1 MKSRTNWKLGLLIL
15 AGVSLAACGGHK
27 EDAKS
32 TTETVVK
39 VTTVETTTVAPAKL
53 PDSLLPFKKEKQ
65 LVLGELDKL
74 ERSTSA
80 HIQLNIKDKPKA
92 KREPKISVDPVG
104 WHNYK
109 MLIDDSGSGKEAWL
123 MNRGH
128 LVGYQFSGLDNEL
141 RNLTPMTALLNTGS
155 LSDTDSAN
163 QTAML
168 FYKNS
173 LADWINAHPN
183 DWLDYK
189 VTPIYQGDELIPRQV
204 ELQYAGIKSD
214 GTLMKISFGT
224 KQEKTDE
231 DGVTHVILENTSPN
245 AKIDYATGNAEPLFA
260 KKKVETTVAQTE
272 VVTETTVN
280 QEEYITVYVAKKGKS
295 DVYWYYKENMPANTN
310 KRNVVE
316 MTEAEAKRQGK
327 VHTSKE
333 KRYRP

>member
-1 MKSRTNWKLGLLIL
+1 MKIRSNWKLGLLIL
-15 AGVSLAACGGHK
+15 AGVSLAACGGRK
-27 EDAKS
+27 EETKS

-109 MLIDDSGSGKEAWL
+109 MPIDDSGSGKEAWL

-155 LSDTDSAN
+155 LSDKDSAN
-163 QTAML
+163 QPAML
-168 FYKNS
+168 FYENN

-231 DGVTHVILENTSPN
+231 EGVTHVILENTSPN

-260 KKKVETTVAQTE
+260 KKKVETTEA
-272 VVTETTVN
+272 TTVN
-280 QEEYITVYVAKKGKS
+280 QEEKITVYVANKGKS
-295 DVYWYYKENMPANTN
+295 DVYWYYKENMPGNTN
-310 KRNVVE
+310 KKNIVE

-327 VHTSKE
+327 IHTSKE

>member
-1 MKSRTNWKLGLLIL
+1 MKIRSNWKLGLLVL
-15 AGVSLAACGGHK
+15 ACVSLAACGGRK
-27 EDAKS
+27 EETKS
-32 TTETVVK
+32 TTETVVT
-39 VTTVETTTVAPAKL
+39 VTTAETTTVAPAKL

-109 MLIDDSGSGKEAWL
+109 MPIDDSGSGKEAWL

-155 LSDTDSAN
+155 LSDKDSAN

-168 FYKNS
+168 FYENN

-224 KQEKTDE
+224 KQEKMDE

-260 KKKVETTVAQTE
+260 KKTVETTEA
-272 VVTETTVN
+272 TTVN
-280 QEEYITVYVAKKGKS
+280 QEEKITVYVANKGKS
-295 DVYWYYKENMPANTN
+295 DVYWYYKENMPGNTN
-310 KRNVVE
+310 KKNIVE
-316 MTEAEAKRQGK
+316 MSEAEAKRQGK
-327 VHTSKE
+327 IHTSKE

>member
-1 MKSRTNWKLGLLIL
+1 MW
-15 AGVSLAACGGHK
+15 GHK

-39 VTTVETTTVAPAKL
+39 VTTVETTTGAPAKL

-74 ERSTSA
+74 DRSTSA

-109 MLIDDSGSGKEAWL
+109 MPIDDSGSEKEAWL

-168 FYKNS
+168 FYENN

-204 ELQYAGIKSD
+204 ELQYVGIKSD

-272 VVTETTVN
+272 AVTETTVN

-310 KRNVVE
+310 NKNVVE

>member
-1 MKSRTNWKLGLLIL
+1 MKIRSNWKIGLLIL
-15 AGVSLAACGGHK
+15 AGVSLAARGGRN
-27 EDAKS
+27 EETKS

-109 MLIDDSGSGKEAWL
+109 MPIDDSGSGKEAWL

-155 LSDTDSAN
+155 LSDKDSSN
-163 QTAML
+163 QNAML
-168 FYKNS
+168 FYENN

-224 KQEKTDE
+224 KQEKIDE
-231 DGVTHVILENTSPN
+231 EGVTHVILENTSPN
-245 AKIDYATGNAEPLFA
+245 ARIDYATGNAEPLFA
-260 KKKVETTVAQTE
+260 KKKVETTEA
-272 VVTETTVN
+272 TTVN
-280 QEEYITVYVAKKGKS
+280 QEEKITVYVANKGKS
-295 DVYWYYKENMPANTN
+295 DVYWYYKENMPGNTN
-310 KRNVVE
+310 KKNIVE

-327 VHTSKE
+327 THTSKE

>member
-1 MKSRTNWKLGLLIL
+1 MKIQSKWKLGLLVV
-15 AGVSLAACGGHK
+15 ACVSLAACGGHK
-27 EDAKS
+27 KESKA
-32 TTETVVK
+32 TTETVAK

-65 LVLGELDKL
+65 LVLGDLDKL

-109 MLIDDSGSGKEAWL
+109 MPIDDSGSGKEAWL

-155 LSDTDSAN
+155 LSDKDSAN

-168 FYKNS
+168 FYENN

-189 VTPIYQGDELIPRQV
+189 VTPIYEGDELIPRKI

-224 KQEKTDE
+224 KQENVDK
-231 DGVTHVILENTSPN
+231 DGVTHVVLDNTSPN

-272 VVTETTVN
+272 AVTEAVTETTVN
-280 QEEYITVYVAKKGKS
+280 QEEYRTVYVAKKGKS
-295 DVYWYYKENMPANTN
+295 DVYWYNKGNMPHNTN
-310 KRNVVE
+310 WGNVVE
-316 MTEAEAKRQGK
+316 MTEAQAKRLGK
-327 VHTSKE
+327 RHTSKE
-333 KRYRP
+333 

>member
-1 MKSRTNWKLGLLIL
+1 MKIRSNWKMGLLVL
-15 AGVSLAACGGHK
+15 ACVSLAACGGNK
-27 EDAKS
+27 E
-32 TTETVVK
+32 ETNAIS
-39 VTTVETTTVAPAKL
+39 ETTTVAPAKL

-109 MLIDDSGSGKEAWL
+109 MPIDDSGSGKEAWL

-155 LSDTDSAN
+155 LSDKDSAN

-168 FYKNS
+168 FYENN

-224 KQEKTDE
+224 KQEKMDE
-231 DGVTHVILENTSPN
+231 EGVTHVILENTSPN
-245 AKIDYATGNAEPLFA
+245 AKIDYATGNAESLFA
-260 KKKVETTVAQTE
+260 KKKVETTEA
-272 VVTETTVN
+272 TTVN
-280 QEEYITVYVAKKGKS
+280 QEEKITVYVANKGKS
-295 DVYWYYKENMPANTN
+295 DVYWYYKENMPGNTN
-310 KRNVVE
+310 KKNIVE

-327 VHTSKE
+327 IHTSKE
-333 KRYRP
+333 KKYRP

>member
-1 MKSRTNWKLGLLIL
+1 MKIQSNWKVGLLVL
-15 AGVSLAACGGHK
+15 ACVSLAACGGNK
-27 EDAKS
+27 EEAKS
-32 TTETVVK
+32 TTEMQVNV
-39 VTTVETTTVAPAKL
+39 TTVAPSKL

-109 MLIDDSGSGKEAWL
+109 MPIDESGSGKEAWL

-155 LSDTDSAN
+155 LSDKDSSN

-168 FYKNS
+168 FYENN

-189 VTPIYQGDELIPRQV
+189 VTPIYEGDELIPRKV

-214 GTLMKISFGT
+214 GTLLKISFGT
-224 KQEKTDE
+224 KQEKMDE
-231 DGVTHVILENTSPN
+231 EGVTHVILENTSPN

-260 KKKVETTVAQTE
+260 KKKLETTVAQTE
-272 VVTETTVN
+272 ATTEATVN
-280 QEEYITVYVAKKGKS
+280 QEEQRTVYVAKKGKS
-295 DVYWYYKENMPANTN
+295 DVYWYIKGNMPSNTN
-310 KRNVVE
+310 WDNVVE
-316 MTEAEAKRQGK
+316 MTEAQAKSQGK
-327 VHTSKE
+327 RHSSRE
-333 KRYRP
+333 

>member
-1 MKSRTNWKLGLLIL
+1 MKIHSNWKIGLLVL
-15 AGVSLAACGGHK
+15 ACVSLAACGGNK
-27 EDAKS
+27 EEAKS
-32 TTETVVK
+32 TTEMQVNV
-39 VTTVETTTVAPAKL
+39 TTVAPSKL

-109 MLIDDSGSGKEAWL
+109 MPIDDSGSGKEACL

-155 LSDTDSAN
+155 LSDKDSAN

-168 FYKNS
+168 FYENN

-189 VTPIYQGDELIPRQV
+189 VTPIYEGDELIPRKI

-224 KQEKTDE
+224 KQEKTDD

-260 KKKVETTVAQTE
+260 KKKVETTVVQTE
-272 VVTETTVN
+272 AATEATVN
-280 QEEYITVYVAKKGKS
+280 QEEQRTVYVAKKGKS
-295 DVYWYYKENMPANTN
+295 DVYWYNKANMPHNTN
-310 KRNVVE
+310 WGNVVE
-316 MTEAEAKRQGK
+316 MTEAQAKRLGK
-327 VHTSKE
+327 RHSSKE
-333 KRYRP
+333 

>member
-1 MKSRTNWKLGLLIL
+1 MKIHSNWKIGLLVL
-15 AGVSLAACGGHK
+15 ACVSLAACGGNK
-27 EDAKS
+27 EEAKS
-32 TTETVVK
+32 TTEMQVK
-39 VTTVETTTVAPAKL
+39 VTTVAPSKL

-109 MLIDDSGSGKEAWL
+109 MPIDESGSGKEAWL

-155 LSDTDSAN
+155 LSDKDSSN

-168 FYKNS
+168 FYENN

-189 VTPIYQGDELIPRQV
+189 VTPIYEGDELIPRKV

-214 GTLMKISFGT
+214 GTLLKISFGT
-224 KQEKTDE
+224 KQEKMDE
-231 DGVTHVILENTSPN
+231 EGVTHVILENTSPN

-260 KKKVETTVAQTE
+260 KKKLETTVAQTE
-272 VVTETTVN
+272 ATTEATVN
-280 QEEYITVYVAKKGKS
+280 QEEQRTVYVAKKGKS
-295 DVYWYYKENMPANTN
+295 DVYWYIKGNMPSNTN
-310 KRNVVE
+310 WDNVVE
-316 MTEAEAKRQGK
+316 MTEAQAKSQGK
-327 VHTSKE
+327 RHSSRE
-333 KRYRP
+333 

>member
-1 MKSRTNWKLGLLIL
+1 MKIHSNWKIGLLVL
-15 AGVSLAACGGHK
+15 ACVSLAACGGNK
-27 EDAKS
+27 EEAKS
-32 TTETVVK
+32 TTEMQVNV
-39 VTTVETTTVAPAKL
+39 TTVAPSKL

-109 MLIDDSGSGKEAWL
+109 LPIDESGSGKEAWL

-155 LSDTDSAN
+155 LSDKDSSN

-168 FYKNS
+168 FYENN

-189 VTPIYQGDELIPRQV
+189 VTPIYEGDELIPRKV

-214 GTLMKISFGT
+214 GTLLKISFGT
-224 KQEKTDE
+224 KQEKMDE
-231 DGVTHVILENTSPN
+231 EGVTHVILENISPN

-260 KKKVETTVAQTE
+260 KKKLETTVAQTE
-272 VVTETTVN
+272 ATTEATVN
-280 QEEYITVYVAKKGKS
+280 QEEQRTVYVAKKGKS
-295 DVYWYYKENMPANTN
+295 DVYWYIKGNMPSNTN
-310 KRNVVE
+310 WDNVVE
-316 MTEAEAKRQGK
+316 MTEAQAKSQGK
-327 VHTSKE
+327 RHSSRE
-333 KRYRP
+333 

>member
-1 MKSRTNWKLGLLIL
+1 MKIHSNWKIGLLVL
-15 AGVSLAACGGHK
+15 ACVSLAACGGNK
-27 EDAKS
+27 EEAKS
-32 TTETVVK
+32 TTEMQVN
-39 VTTVETTTVAPAKL
+39 VTKVAPSKL

-109 MLIDDSGSGKEAWL
+109 MPIDESGSGKEAWL

-155 LSDTDSAN
+155 LSDKDSSN

-168 FYKNS
+168 FYENN

-189 VTPIYQGDELIPRQV
+189 VTPIYEGDELIPRKV

-214 GTLMKISFGT
+214 GTLLKISFGT
-224 KQEKTDE
+224 KQEKMDE
-231 DGVTHVILENTSPN
+231 EGVTHVILENTSPN

-260 KKKVETTVAQTE
+260 KKKLETTVAQTE
-272 VVTETTVN
+272 ATTEATVN
-280 QEEYITVYVAKKGKS
+280 QEEQRTVYVAKKGKS
-295 DVYWYYKENMPANTN
+295 DVYWYIKGNMPSNTN
-310 KRNVVE
+310 WDNVVE
-316 MTEAEAKRQGK
+316 MTEAQAKSQGK
-327 VHTSKE
+327 RHSSRE
-333 KRYRP
+333 

>member
-1 MKSRTNWKLGLLIL
+1 MKIHSNWKIGLLVL
-15 AGVSLAACGGHK
+15 ACVSLAACGGNK
-27 EDAKS
+27 EEAKS
-32 TTETVVK
+32 TTEMQVNV
-39 VTTVETTTVAPAKL
+39 TTVAPSKL

-109 MLIDDSGSGKEAWL
+109 MPIDESGSGKEAWL

-155 LSDTDSAN
+155 LSDKDSSN

-168 FYKNS
+168 FYENN
-173 LADWINAHPN
+173 LADWINAYPN

-189 VTPIYQGDELIPRQV
+189 VTPIYEGDELIPRKV

-214 GTLMKISFGT
+214 GTLLKISFGT
-224 KQEKTDE
+224 KQEKMDE
-231 DGVTHVILENTSPN
+231 EGVTHVILENTSPN

-260 KKKVETTVAQTE
+260 KKKLETTVAQTE
-272 VVTETTVN
+272 ATTEATVN
-280 QEEYITVYVAKKGKS
+280 QEEQRTVYVAKKGKS
-295 DVYWYYKENMPANTN
+295 DVYWYIKGNMPSNTN
-310 KRNVVE
+310 WDNVVE
-316 MTEAEAKRQGK
+316 MTEAQAKSQGK
-327 VHTSKE
+327 RHSSRE
-333 KRYRP
+333 

>member
-1 MKSRTNWKLGLLIL
+1 MKIHSNWKLGLRIL
-15 AGVSLAACGGHK
+15 AGVSLAACGGRN
-27 EDAKS
+27 EETKS

-92 KREPKISVDPVG
+92 KREAKISVDPVG

-109 MLIDDSGSGKEAWL
+109 MPIDDSGSGKEAWL

-155 LSDTDSAN
+155 LSDKDSSN
-163 QTAML
+163 QNAML
-168 FYKNS
+168 FYENN

-224 KQEKTDE
+224 KQEKIDE
-231 DGVTHVILENTSPN
+231 EGVTHVILENTSPN
-245 AKIDYATGNAEPLFA
+245 ARIDYATGNAEPLFA
-260 KKKVETTVAQTE
+260 KKKVETTEA
-272 VVTETTVN
+272 TTVN
-280 QEEYITVYVAKKGKS
+280 QEEKITVYVANKGKS
-295 DVYWYYKENMPANTN
+295 DVYWYYKENMPGNTN
-310 KRNVVE
+310 KKNIVE

-327 VHTSKE
+327 THTSKE

>member
-1 MKSRTNWKLGLLIL
+1 MKIQSKWKLGLLL
-15 AGVSLAACGGHK
+15 VACVSLAACGGHK
-27 EDAKS
+27 KESKV
-32 TTETVVK
+32 TTEEVAK
-39 VTTVETTTVAPAKL
+39 VTTVETTTVAPAQL

-65 LVLGELDKL
+65 LVLGDLDKL

-109 MLIDDSGSGKEAWL
+109 MPIDDSGSGKEAWL

-155 LSDTDSAN
+155 LSDKDSAN

-168 FYKNS
+168 FYENS
-173 LADWINAHPN
+173 LSDWINAHPN

-189 VTPIYQGDELIPRQV
+189 VTPIYEGDELIPRKV

-224 KQEKTDE
+224 KQETVDK
-231 DGVTHVILENTSPN
+231 DGVTHVTLDNTSPN

-260 KKKVETTVAQTE
+260 KKVETTVAQTE
-272 VVTETTVN
+272 AVTETTVN
-280 QEEYITVYVAKKGKS
+280 QEEYRTVYVAKKGKS
-295 DVYWYYKENMPANTN
+295 DVYWYVKENMPSNTN
-310 KRNVVE
+310 WGNVVE
-316 MTEAEAKRQGK
+316 MTEAQAKRSGK
-327 VHTSKE
+327 RHSSKE
-333 KRYRP
+333 HYRP

>member
-1 MKSRTNWKLGLLIL
+1 MKIRSNWKLGLLIL
-15 AGVSLAACGGHK
+15 AGVSLAACGGRN
-27 EDAKS
+27 EETKS

-53 PDSLLPFKKEKQ
+53 PNSLLPFKKEKQ

-109 MLIDDSGSGKEAWL
+109 MPIDDSGSGKEAWL

-155 LSDTDSAN
+155 LSDKDSSN
-163 QTAML
+163 QNAML
-168 FYKNS
+168 FYENN

-224 KQEKTDE
+224 KQEKIDE
-231 DGVTHVILENTSPN
+231 EGVTHVILENTSPN
-245 AKIDYATGNAEPLFA
+245 ARIDYATGNAEPLFA
-260 KKKVETTVAQTE
+260 KKKVETTEA
-272 VVTETTVN
+272 TTVN
-280 QEEYITVYVAKKGKS
+280 QEEKITVYVANKGKS
-295 DVYWYYKENMPANTN
+295 DVYWYYKENMPGNTN
-310 KRNVVE
+310 KKNIVE

-327 VHTSKE
+327 THTSKE

>member
-1 MKSRTNWKLGLLIL
+1 MKIRSNLKLGLLIL
-15 AGVSLAACGGHK
+15 ACVSLAACGGRK
-27 EDAKS
+27 EETKS

-109 MLIDDSGSGKEAWL
+109 MPIDDSGSGKEAWL

-155 LSDTDSAN
+155 LSDKDSAN

-168 FYKNS
+168 FYENN

-231 DGVTHVILENTSPN
+231 EGVTHVILENTSPN

-260 KKKVETTVAQTE
+260 KKKVETTEA
-272 VVTETTVN
+272 TTVN
-280 QEEYITVYVAKKGKS
+280 QEEKITVYVANKGKS
-295 DVYWYYKENMPANTN
+295 DVYWYYKENMPGNTN
-310 KRNVVE
+310 KKNIVE

-327 VHTSKE
+327 IHTSKE

>member
-1 MKSRTNWKLGLLIL
+1 MKIHSNWKVGLLVL
-15 AGVSLAACGGHK
+15 ACASLAACGGNK
-27 EDAKS
+27 EEAKS
-32 TTETVVK
+32 TTEMQVN
-39 VTTVETTTVAPAKL
+39 VTTVASSKL

-65 LVLGELDKL
+65 LVLGELDNL

-109 MLIDDSGSGKEAWL
+109 MPIDESGSGKEAWL

-155 LSDTDSAN
+155 LSDKDSAN

-168 FYKNS
+168 FYENN

-224 KQEKTDE
+224 KQEKMDE
-231 DGVTHVILENTSPN
+231 EGITHVILENRSPN

-260 KKKVETTVAQTE
+260 KKKLETTVAQTE
-272 VVTETTVN
+272 ATTEATVN
-280 QEEYITVYVAKKGKS
+280 QEEQRTVYVAKKGKS
-295 DVYWYYKENMPANTN
+295 DVYWYIKGNMPSNTN
-310 KRNVVE
+310 WDNVVE
-316 MTEAEAKRQGK
+316 MTEAQAKSQGK
-327 VHTSKE
+327 RHSSRE
-333 KRYRP
+333 

>member
-1 MKSRTNWKLGLLIL
+1 MKIHSNWKIGLLLL
-15 AGVSLAACGGHK
+15 ACVSLAACGGNK
-27 EDAKS
+27 EEAKS
-32 TTETVVK
+32 TTEMQVNV
-39 VTTVETTTVAPAKL
+39 TTVAPAKL

-109 MLIDDSGSGKEAWL
+109 MPIDDSGSGKEAWL

-155 LSDTDSAN
+155 LSDKDSSN

-168 FYKNS
+168 FYENN

-189 VTPIYQGDELIPRQV
+189 VTPIYEGDELIPRKV

-214 GTLMKISFGT
+214 GTLLKISFGT
-224 KQEKTDE
+224 KQEKMDE
-231 DGVTHVILENTSPN
+231 EGVTHVILENTSPN

-260 KKKVETTVAQTE
+260 KKKLETTVAQTE
-272 VVTETTVN
+272 ATTEATVN
-280 QEEYITVYVAKKGKS
+280 QEEQRTVYVAKKGKS
-295 DVYWYYKENMPANTN
+295 DVYWYIKGNMPSNTN
-310 KRNVVE
+310 WDNVVE
-316 MTEAEAKRQGK
+316 MTEAQAKSQGK
-327 VHTSKE
+327 RHSSRE
-333 KRYRP
+333 

>member
-1 MKSRTNWKLGLLIL
+1 M
-15 AGVSLAACGGHK
+15 
-27 EDAKS
+27 
-32 TTETVVK
+32 
-39 VTTVETTTVAPAKL
+39 P
-53 PDSLLPFKKEKQ
+53 
-65 LVLGELDKL
+65 
-74 ERSTSA
+74 
-80 HIQLNIKDKPKA
+80 
-92 KREPKISVDPVG
+92 
-104 WHNYK
+104 
-109 MLIDDSGSGKEAWL
+109 IDDSGSGKEAWL

-155 LSDTDSAN
+155 LSDKDSAN

-168 FYKNS
+168 FYENN

-189 VTPIYQGDELIPRQV
+189 VTPIYEGDELIPRQV

-231 DGVTHVILENTSPN
+231 EGVTHVILENTSPN

-272 VVTETTVN
+272 VVKETTTI
-280 QEEYITVYVAKKGKS
+280 QKEEKIVYVAKKGKS
-295 DVYWYYKENMPANTN
+295 NVYWYHKGNMPPNTN
-310 KRNVVE
+310 WDNVVE
-316 MTEAEAKRQGK
+316 MTEDQAKSQGK
-327 VHTSKE
+327 RHSSRE
-333 KRYRP
+333 

>member
-1 MKSRTNWKLGLLIL
+1 MVFWSSYRD
-15 AGVSLAACGGHK
+15 C
-27 EDAKS
+27 
-32 TTETVVK
+32 
-39 VTTVETTTVAPAKL
+39 
-53 PDSLLPFKKEKQ
+53 DSLPPFKKEKQ

-109 MLIDDSGSGKEAWL
+109 MPIDDSGSGKEAWL

-155 LSDTDSAN
+155 LSDKDSAN

-168 FYKNS
+168 FYENN

-231 DGVTHVILENTSPN
+231 EGVTHVILENKSPN

-260 KKKVETTVAQTE
+260 KKKVETTEATTE
-272 VVTETTVN
+272 AVTETTVN
-280 QEEYITVYVAKKGKS
+280 QEEYRTVYVAKKGKS
-295 DVYWYYKENMPANTN
+295 DVYWYVKENMPSNTN
-310 KRNVVE
+310 WGNVVE
-316 MTEAEAKRQGK
+316 MTEAQAKLLGK
-327 VHTSKE
+327 RHSSKE
-333 KRYRP
+333 HYRP

>member
-1 MKSRTNWKLGLLIL
+1 MKIQSNWKLGLLVV
-15 AGVSLAACGGHK
+15 ACVSLAACGGHK
-27 EDAKS
+27 KESKA
-32 TTETVVK
+32 TTEAVAK

-65 LVLGELDKL
+65 LVLGDLDKL

-109 MLIDDSGSGKEAWL
+109 MPIDDSGSGKEAWL

-155 LSDTDSAN
+155 LSDKDSAN

-168 FYKNS
+168 FYENN

-189 VTPIYQGDELIPRQV
+189 VTPIYEGDELIPRKI

-224 KQEKTDE
+224 KEENIDKE
-231 DGVTHVILENTSPN
+231 GVTHVTLDNTSPN

-272 VVTETTVN
+272 AVTETTVN

-310 KRNVVE
+310 KQNVVE

>member
-1 MKSRTNWKLGLLIL
+1 MKIQSNWKLGLLVV
-15 AGVSLAACGGHK
+15 ACVSLAACGGHK
-27 EDAKS
+27 GESKATTDA
-32 TTETVVK
+32 VAK

-65 LVLGELDKL
+65 LVLGDLDKL

-109 MLIDDSGSGKEAWL
+109 MPIDDSGSGKEAWL

-155 LSDTDSAN
+155 LSDKDSAN

-168 FYKNS
+168 FYENN

-189 VTPIYQGDELIPRQV
+189 VTPIYEEDELIPRKI

-224 KQEKTDE
+224 KQENVDK
-231 DGVTHVILENTSPN
+231 DGVTHVTLDNTSPN

-260 KKKVETTVAQTE
+260 KKVETTVATTE

-310 KRNVVE
+310 KKNVVE

-333 KRYRP
+333 RKYRP

>member
-1 MKSRTNWKLGLLIL
+1 MKIQSNWKLGLLVV
-15 AGVSLAACGGHK
+15 ACVSLAACGGHK
-27 EDAKS
+27 KESKA
-32 TTETVVK
+32 TTETVAK

-65 LVLGELDKL
+65 LVLGDLDKL

-109 MLIDDSGSGKEAWL
+109 MPIDDSGSGKEAWL

-155 LSDTDSAN
+155 LSDKDSAN

-168 FYKNS
+168 FYENN
-173 LADWINAHPN
+173 LVDWINAHPN

-189 VTPIYQGDELIPRQV
+189 VTPIYEGDELIPRKI

-224 KQEKTDE
+224 KQENVDK
-231 DGVTHVILENTSPN
+231 DGVTHVVLDNTSPN
-245 AKIDYATGNAEPLFA
+245 AKIDYATGNAA
-260 KKKVETTVAQTE
+260 IC
-272 VVTETTVN
+272 
-280 QEEYITVYVAKKGKS
+280 EEES
-295 DVYWYYKENMPANTN
+295 
-310 KRNVVE
+310 RN
-316 MTEAEAKRQGK
+316 
-327 VHTSKE
+327 
-333 KRYRP
+333 YCCPD

>member
-1 MKSRTNWKLGLLIL
+1 MKIQSNWKLGLLVV
-15 AGVSLAACGGHK
+15 ACVSLAACGGHK
-27 EDAKS
+27 KESKA
-32 TTETVVK
+32 TTEEVAK

-65 LVLGELDKL
+65 LVLGDLDKL

-109 MLIDDSGSGKEAWL
+109 MPIDDSGSGKEAWL

-155 LSDTDSAN
+155 LSDKDSAN

-168 FYKNS
+168 FYENN

-189 VTPIYQGDELIPRQV
+189 VTPIYEGDELIPRKI
-204 ELQYAGIKSD
+204 ELQYAGIKGD

-224 KQEKTDE
+224 KQENIDK
-231 DGVTHVILENTSPN
+231 DGVTHVTLDNTSPN

-260 KKKVETTVAQTE
+260 KKVETTVVQTE
-272 VVTETTVN
+272 AVTETTVN

-310 KRNVVE
+310 KQNVVE

>member
-1 MKSRTNWKLGLLIL
+1 MKIRSNWKLGLLVL
-15 AGVSLAACGGHK
+15 ACVSLAACGGRK
-27 EDAKS
+27 EETKS
-32 TTETVVK
+32 TTETVVT
-39 VTTVETTTVAPAKL
+39 VTTAETTTVAPAKL

-109 MLIDDSGSGKEAWL
+109 MPIDDSGSGKEAWL

-155 LSDTDSAN
+155 LSDKDSAN

-168 FYKNS
+168 FYENN

-260 KKKVETTVAQTE
+260 KKKVETTEA
-272 VVTETTVN
+272 TTVN
-280 QEEYITVYVAKKGKS
+280 QEEKITVYVANKGKS
-295 DVYWYYKENMPANTN
+295 DVYWYYKENMPGNTN
-310 KRNVVE
+310 KKNIVE
-316 MTEAEAKRQGK
+316 MSEAEAKRQGK
-327 VHTSKE
+327 IHTSKE

>member
-1 MKSRTNWKLGLLIL
+1 MKIRSNWKLGLLIL
-15 AGVSLAACGGHK
+15 AGVSLAACGGRN
-27 EDAKS
+27 EETKS

-109 MLIDDSGSGKEAWL
+109 MPIDDSGSGKEAWL

-155 LSDTDSAN
+155 LSDKDSSN
-163 QTAML
+163 QNAML
-168 FYKNS
+168 FYENN

-224 KQEKTDE
+224 KQEKIDE
-231 DGVTHVILENTSPN
+231 EGVTHVILENTSPN
-245 AKIDYATGNAEPLFA
+245 ARIDYATGNAEPLFV
-260 KKKVETTVAQTE
+260 KKKVETTEA
-272 VVTETTVN
+272 TTVN
-280 QEEYITVYVAKKGKS
+280 QEEKITVYVANKGKS
-295 DVYWYYKENMPANTN
+295 DVYWYYKENMPGNTN
-310 KRNVVE
+310 KKNIVE

-327 VHTSKE
+327 THTSKE

>member
-1 MKSRTNWKLGLLIL
+1 MKIHSNWKIGLLLL
-15 AGVSLAACGGHK
+15 ACVSLAACGGNK
-27 EDAKS
+27 EEAKS
-32 TTETVVK
+32 TTEMQVNV
-39 VTTVETTTVAPAKL
+39 TTVAPAKL

-109 MLIDDSGSGKEAWL
+109 MPIDESGSGKEAWL

-155 LSDTDSAN
+155 LSDKDSSN

-168 FYKNS
+168 FYENN

-189 VTPIYQGDELIPRQV
+189 VTPIYEGDELIPRKV

-214 GTLMKISFGT
+214 GTLLKISFGT
-224 KQEKTDE
+224 KQEKMDE
-231 DGVTHVILENTSPN
+231 EGVTHVILENISPN

-260 KKKVETTVAQTE
+260 KKKLETTVAQTE
-272 VVTETTVN
+272 ATTEATVN
-280 QEEYITVYVAKKGKS
+280 QEEQRTVYVAKKGKS
-295 DVYWYYKENMPANTN
+295 DVYWYIKGNMPSNTN
-310 KRNVVE
+310 WDNVVE
-316 MTEAEAKRQGK
+316 MTEAQAKSQGK
-327 VHTSKE
+327 RHSSRE
-333 KRYRP
+333 

>member
-1 MKSRTNWKLGLLIL
+1 MKIRSNWKLGLLVL
-15 AGVSLAACGGHK
+15 ACVSLAACGGRK
-27 EDAKS
+27 EETKS
-32 TTETVVK
+32 TTETVVT

-109 MLIDDSGSGKEAWL
+109 MPIDDSGSGKEAWL

-155 LSDTDSAN
+155 LSDKDSAN

-168 FYKNS
+168 FYENN

-224 KQEKTDE
+224 KQEKMDE
-231 DGVTHVILENTSPN
+231 EGVTHVILENTSPN

-260 KKKVETTVAQTE
+260 KKTVETTEA
-272 VVTETTVN
+272 TTVN
-280 QEEYITVYVAKKGKS
+280 QEEKITVYVANKGKS
-295 DVYWYYKENMPANTN
+295 DVYWYYKENMPGNTN
-310 KRNVVE
+310 KKNIVE

-327 VHTSKE
+327 IHTSKE
-333 KRYRP
+333 KKYRP

>member
-1 MKSRTNWKLGLLIL
+1 MKIQSKWKLGLLVV
-15 AGVSLAACGGHK
+15 ACVSLAACGGHRAESK
-27 EDAKS
+27 A
-32 TTETVVK
+32 TTETVAK

-65 LVLGELDKL
+65 LVLGDLDKL

-109 MLIDDSGSGKEAWL
+109 MPIDDSGSGKEAWL

-155 LSDTDSAN
+155 LSDKDSAN

-168 FYKNS
+168 FYENNLS
-173 LADWINAHPN
+173 DWINAHPN

-189 VTPIYQGDELIPRQV
+189 VTPIYEGDELIPRKV

-224 KQEKTDE
+224 KQENIDK

-260 KKKVETTVAQTE
+260 KKVETTVVQTE
-272 VVTETTVN
+272 AVTETTVN
-280 QEEYITVYVAKKGKS
+280 QEEYITVYVATKGKS
-295 DVYWYYKENMPANTN
+295 DIYWYYKENMPANTN
-310 KRNVVE
+310 KQNVVE

>member
-1 MKSRTNWKLGLLIL
+1 MKIRSNWKLGLLIL
-15 AGVSLAACGGHK
+15 AGVSLAACGGRN
-27 EDAKS
+27 EETKS

-109 MLIDDSGSGKEAWL
+109 MPIDDSGSGKEAWL

-155 LSDTDSAN
+155 LSDKDSSN
-163 QTAML
+163 QNAML
-168 FYKNS
+168 FYENN

-224 KQEKTDE
+224 KQEKIDE
-231 DGVTHVILENTSPN
+231 EGVTHVILENTSPN
-245 AKIDYATGNAEPLFA
+245 ARIDYATGNAEPLFA
-260 KKKVETTVAQTE
+260 KKKVETTEA
-272 VVTETTVN
+272 TTVN
-280 QEEYITVYVAKKGKS
+280 QEEKITVYVANKGKS
-295 DVYWYYKENMPANTN
+295 DVYWYYKENMPGNTN
-310 KRNVVE
+310 KKNIVE

-327 VHTSKE
+327 THTSKE

>member
-1 MKSRTNWKLGLLIL
+1 MKIHSNWKIGLLVL
-15 AGVSLAACGGHK
+15 ACVSLAACGGNK
-27 EDAKS
+27 EEAKS
-32 TTETVVK
+32 TTEMQVNV
-39 VTTVETTTVAPAKL
+39 TTVAPSKL

-109 MLIDDSGSGKEAWL
+109 MPIDESGSGKEAWL

-155 LSDTDSAN
+155 LSDKDSSN

-168 FYKNS
+168 FYENN

-189 VTPIYQGDELIPRQV
+189 VTPIYEGDELIPRKV

-214 GTLMKISFGT
+214 GTLLKISFGT
-224 KQEKTDE
+224 KQEKMDE
-231 DGVTHVILENTSPN
+231 EGVTHVILENISPN

-260 KKKVETTVAQTE
+260 KKKLETTVAQTE
-272 VVTETTVN
+272 ATTEATVN
-280 QEEYITVYVAKKGKS
+280 QEEQRTVYVAKKGKS
-295 DVYWYYKENMPANTN
+295 DVYWYIKGNMPSNTN
-310 KRNVVE
+310 WDNVVE
-316 MTEAEAKRQGK
+316 MTEAQAKSQGK
-327 VHTSKE
+327 RHSSRE
-333 KRYRP
+333 

>member
-1 MKSRTNWKLGLLIL
+1 MKIQSNWKLGLLVV
-15 AGVSLAACGGHK
+15 ACVSLAACGGHK
-27 EDAKS
+27 KESKA
-32 TTETVVK
+32 TTETVAK

-65 LVLGELDKL
+65 LVLGDLDKL

-109 MLIDDSGSGKEAWL
+109 MPIDDSGSGKEAWL

-155 LSDTDSAN
+155 LSDKDSAN

-168 FYKNS
+168 FYENN

-189 VTPIYQGDELIPRQV
+189 VTPIYEGDELIPRKI

-224 KQEKTDE
+224 KQENIDK
-231 DGVTHVILENTSPN
+231 DGVTHVTLDNTSPN

-260 KKKVETTVAQTE
+260 KKVEITVVQTE
-272 VVTETTVN
+272 AVTETTVN

-310 KRNVVE
+310 KQNVVE

>member
-1 MKSRTNWKLGLLIL
+1 MKIHSNWKVGLLVL
-15 AGVSLAACGGHK
+15 ACASLAACGGNK
-27 EDAKS
+27 EEAKS
-32 TTETVVK
+32 TTEMQVN
-39 VTTVETTTVAPAKL
+39 VTTVASSKL

-109 MLIDDSGSGKEAWL
+109 MPIDESGSGKEAWL

-128 LVGYQFSGLDNEL
+128 LVGYQFSGLGNEL

-155 LSDTDSAN
+155 LSDKDSSN

-168 FYKNS
+168 FYENN

-189 VTPIYQGDELIPRQV
+189 VTPIYEGDELIPRKV

-214 GTLMKISFGT
+214 GTLLKISFGT
-224 KQEKTDE
+224 KQEKMDE
-231 DGVTHVILENTSPN
+231 EGVTHVILENTSPN

-260 KKKVETTVAQTE
+260 KKKLETTVAQTE
-272 VVTETTVN
+272 ATTEATVN
-280 QEEYITVYVAKKGKS
+280 QEEQRTVYVAKKGKS
-295 DVYWYYKENMPANTN
+295 DVYWYIKGNMPSNTN
-310 KRNVVE
+310 WDNVVE
-316 MTEAEAKRQGK
+316 MTEAQAKSQGK
-327 VHTSKE
+327 RHSSRE
-333 KRYRP
+333 

>member
-1 MKSRTNWKLGLLIL
+1 MKIHSNWKIGLLVL
-15 AGVSLAACGGHK
+15 ACVSLAACGGNK
-27 EDAKS
+27 EEAKS
-32 TTETVVK
+32 TTEMQVNV
-39 VTTVETTTVAPAKL
+39 TTVAPSKL

-109 MLIDDSGSGKEAWL
+109 MPIDESGSGKEAWL

-155 LSDTDSAN
+155 LSDKDSSN

-168 FYKNS
+168 FYENN

-189 VTPIYQGDELIPRQV
+189 VTPIYEGDELIPRKV

-214 GTLMKISFGT
+214 GTLLKISFGT
-224 KQEKTDE
+224 KQEKMDE
-231 DGVTHVILENTSPN
+231 EGVTHVILENTSPN

-260 KKKVETTVAQTE
+260 KKKLETTVAQTE
-272 VVTETTVN
+272 ATTEATVN
-280 QEEYITVYVAKKGKS
+280 QEEQRTVYVAKKGKS
-295 DVYWYYKENMPANTN
+295 DVYWYIKGNMPSNTN
-310 KRNVVE
+310 WDNVVE
-316 MTEAEAKRQGK
+316 MTEAQAKSQGK
-327 VHTSKE
+327 RHSSRK
-333 KRYRP
+333 